1 MLPLTE
7 DAMPKKTKTQTG
19 DMTKAVLYVR
29 VSTEDQNLG
38 PEAQKAAAVR
48 WAEQKGA
55 TVVAVHV
62 DHGVSGAAP
71 LHKCSG
77 LLSALA
83 SLKEH
88 GAGVLLVA
96 KRDRLSRD
104 MMKTAMV
111 EAQVGKAGAKVI
123 SAAGEGEGDDPA
135 AALMRRMID
144 AFAEYERALIV
155 ARTCAALAV
164 KKSNGHRT
172 GNVPY
177 GWQLATDGRTLE
189 ANDAERKI
197 VVYMRSLANEGLSL
211 RKIGDRLNAEGVVLR
226 NITAWTHPVKVQRAL
241 EATW

>member
-1 MLPLTE
+1 MKTSKTPKT
-7 DAMPKKTKTQTG
+7 DA
-19 DMTKAVLYVR
+19 TKAVLYVR

-48 WAEQKGA
+48 WAEQKGS
-55 TVVAVHV
+55 TIVAVHV

-71 LHKCSG
+71 LHKCEG
-77 LLSALA
+77 LLAALA

-111 EAQVGKAGAKVI
+111 EAQVLKTGAKVI

-164 KKSNGHRT
+164 KKSKGQRT
-172 GNVPY
+172 GSVPY
-177 GWQLATDGRTLE
+177 GFRVLEDGKTLAQDE
-189 ANDAERKI
+189 AEVTAIRY
-197 VVYMRSLANEGLSL
+197 VRSLQDQGLSL
-211 RKIGDRLNAEGVVLR
+211 RKIGARLDSEGFSFRTV
-226 NITAWTHPVKVQRAL
+226 NKWHFAASVQRIINANV
-241 EATW
+241 

>member
-1 MLPLTE
+1 MRSQKIKTPKT
-7 DAMPKKTKTQTG
+7 DA
-19 DMTKAVLYVR
+19 TKAVLYVR

-48 WAEQKGA
+48 WAEHRGS
-55 TVVAVHV
+55 TIVAVHV

-77 LLSALA
+77 LLAAMA

-104 MMKTAMV
+104 MMKTAMI
-111 EAQVGKAGAKVI
+111 EAQVLKTGAKII

-144 AFAEYERALIV
+144 AFAEYERALII

-164 KKSNGHRT
+164 KKTNGQRT
-172 GNVPY
+172 GSLPY
-177 GWQLATDGRTLE
+177 GFKVLEDGKTLVQ
-189 ANDAERKI
+189 DAEEVRAI
-197 VVYMRSLANEGLSL
+197 QYVRSLKNEGLSL
-211 RKIGDRLNAEGVVLR
+211 RKIGARLDAEGFSFRQTTKWHFAASVQRLLNAHV
-226 NITAWTHPVKVQRAL
+226 
-241 EATW
+241 